1 MLAVMPPISTA
12 TPPLLNV
19 CKGSPWW
26 NAIVESATVG
36 RRSPG
41 RLAGWLIFVLALTA
55 LNYASYFAGADPPDD
70 VAYRYSSS
78 IGAVVQFAIMFGIL
92 LLIARGLPLREA
104 FGLRSPPS
112 WGRAL
117 GLVPLALFA
126 VWGAGLVYAQFL
138 DAGEEQ
144 GLVPEDWDSSR
155 AGAFAAY
162 FASVAILAPIVEELM
177 YRGLGF
183 RLLAPYGAWV
193 AILVTGLLFGA
204 AHGLLI
210 GFPILSLFGILLG
223 WVRSKTGS
231 VYPCI
236 AIHAIFNATALT
248 VSVTV

>member
-1 MLAVMPPISTA
+1 MSA
-12 TPPLLNV
+12 
-19 CKGSPWW
+19 
-26 NAIVESATVG
+26 VESATLG
-36 RRSPG
+36 RPLPG
-41 RLAGWLIFVLALTA
+41 RLTGWLILVLALTA

-78 IGAVVQFAIMFGIL
+78 IGAVIQFGIMLGIL
-92 LLIARGLPLREA
+92 LLIARGLPLREVFA
-104 FGLRSPPS
+104 LRSPPS

-117 GLVPLALFA
+117 GLVPLTLFA
-126 VWGAGLVYAQFL
+126 VWGASLVYAQFL

-144 GLVPEDWDSSR
+144 GLVPDDWDSSR

-162 FASVAILAPIVEELM
+162 FASVTILAPVVEELM

-183 RLLAPYGAWV
+183 TLLAPYGTGV
-193 AILVTGLLFGA
+193 AILVTGVLFGA

-210 GFPILSLFGILLG
+210 AFPILSLFGILLG
-223 WVRSKTGS
+223 WVRSKTES

-236 AIHAIFNATALT
+236 AVHAIFNATALT

>member
-1 MLAVMPPISTA
+1 MSA
-12 TPPLLNV
+12 
-19 CKGSPWW
+19 
-26 NAIVESATVG
+26 VESATVG

-41 RLAGWLIFVLALTA
+41 RLAGWLVFALALTA
-55 LNYASYFAGADPPDD
+55 LNYAAYFAGTDPPDD

-78 IGAVVQFAIMFGIL
+78 VAAVVQFTIMFGIL
-92 LLIARGLPLREA
+92 LLIAQSLPMRDA
-104 FGLRSPPS
+104 FGLRAPSS

-117 GLVPLALFA
+117 GLVPLTLFA
-126 VWGAGLVYAQFL
+126 IWGASLVYAQFL

-162 FASVAILAPIVEELM
+162 FVSVAVLAPVVEELM

-183 RLLAPYGAWV
+183 TLLAPYGTWV
-193 AILVTGLLFGA
+193 AILVTGVLFGA

-223 WVRSKTGS
+223 WVRAKTAS

-236 AIHAIFNATALT
+236 AVHAIFNATALT
-248 VSVTV
+248 VSVAA

>member
-1 MLAVMPPISTA
+1 MST
-12 TPPLLNV
+12 
-19 CKGSPWW
+19 
-26 NAIVESATVG
+26 VESATVG

-41 RLAGWLIFVLALTA
+41 RLVGWLVFALALTA
-55 LNYASYFAGADPPDD
+55 LNYASYFAGSDPPDD

-78 IGAVVQFAIMFGIL
+78 IAAVVQFTIMLGIL
-92 LLIARGLPLREA
+92 LLIAQYLPLRDA
-104 FGLRSPPS
+104 FALRSPSS
-112 WGRAL
+112 WWRAL
-117 GLVPLALFA
+117 GLVPLTLFA
-126 VWGAGLVYAQFL
+126 VWGASLVYAQFL

-162 FASVAILAPIVEELM
+162 FVSVAVLAPLVEELM

-183 RLLAPYGAWV
+183 TLLAPYGTWV
-193 AILVTGLLFGA
+193 AILVTGVLFGA

-223 WVRSKTGS
+223 WVRSKTES